1 PTVDLPPPKPSST
14 EDERGTGPDSQS
26 CNGAAAT
33 PPEPE
38 EPPPALQD
46 PEPTVDEAAPS
57 YPPDFEKFWRAA
69 RDNPHDFTAW
79 TELLQYVEQ
88 ENHLPAARKAF
99 DAFFSHY
106 PYCYGYWK
114 KYADMER
121 RFHCGP
127 ETEEVRGIPGGAA
140 WEGLG
145 GKHGFC
151 RSFGVLHAAFAMIL
165 GCYALIWG

>member
-1 PTVDLPPPKPSST
+1 MSAAPAPTPRAATAPPPPPPSPRSPL
-14 EDERGTGPDSQS
+14 RPF
-26 CNGAAAT
+26 
-33 PPEPE
+33 PR
-38 EPPPALQD
+38 PPPAPQD
-46 PEPTVDEAAPS
+46 PEPPADEAAPG

-127 ETEEVRGIPGGAA
+127 ETEEVRGVPGR
-140 WEGLG
+140 G
-145 GKHGFC
+145 G
-151 RSFGVLHAAFAMIL
+151 FGGRAGILSRFWGPQGVL
-165 GCYALIWG
+165 GCYTLLLSQVWGATR